1 MATTNNWGLRQMD
14 CTGAYLN
21 GVLDRPIYLIHPL
34 GKVDENGRPV
44 YLECC
49 KTIYGLKQSG
59 FCWAKLLHS
68 YLTEAGFKRSNADS
82 CMFRLKT
89 TRGALDPTS
98 KPLDFDE
105 EVELIVG
112 SYVDDLCYA
121 GNSDWIL
128 NWFHDFI
135 AKRFTVKQSET
146 GPLEWILGARVRRNM
161 AAGTTSIDQ
170 EVAIRR
176 LAEKLGLD
184 KSNPVRSPMI
194 SSSPLLKPDRES
206 RPPKSEFDYLS
217 IVGSLLH
224 IVNFTRPDCAY
235 AVSALARHSSN
246 YDRSQ
251 DKAVKRVVQ
260 CLYHTSHLAI
270 TYFRDGNVFSSE
282 KNTATVWEAG
292 CYPLEWNKDDVT
304 DASFGDE
311 SVTRRS
317 SSGELIF
324 I

>member
-1 MATTNNWGLRQMD
+1 MEKELDTIEKMGVWKETSYLPKGEFPLPCKFVYKLKLSKDGCISEWKSRLCALGNLSKEGIHYESDELSSSVFTYDSLRTLVSMATANNWSLRQLD

-21 GVLDRPIYLIHPL
+21 GVLDRPIYLIHLL

-44 YLECC
+44 YLELR

-68 YLTEAGFKRSNADS
+68 YLTEAGFKRLNADS

-170 EVAIRR
+170 EVAI
-176 LAEKLGLD
+176 K
-184 KSNPVRSPMI
+184 
-194 SSSPLLKPDRES
+194 
-206 RPPKSEFDYLS
+206 
-217 IVGSLLH
+217 
-224 IVNFTRPDCAY
+224 
-235 AVSALARHSSN
+235 
-246 YDRSQ
+246 
-251 DKAVKRVVQ
+251 
-260 CLYHTSHLAI
+260 
-270 TYFRDGNVFSSE
+270 
-282 KNTATVWEAG
+282 
-292 CYPLEWNKDDVT
+292 
-304 DASFGDE
+304 
-311 SVTRRS
+311 
-317 SSGELIF
+317 
-324 I
+324 

>member
-1 MATTNNWGLRQMD
+1 MATTNNWGLRQLD

-34 GKVDENGRPV
+34 GKADENGRPV
-44 YLECC
+44 YLECR

-59 FCWAKLLHS
+59 FCWAKLLHN

-170 EVAIRR
+170 EIAI
-176 LAEKLGLD
+176 
-184 KSNPVRSPMI
+184 KSTQTTC
-194 SSSPLLKPDRES
+194 RE
-206 RPPKSEFDYLS
+206 
-217 IVGSLLH
+217 
-224 IVNFTRPDCAY
+224 
-235 AVSALARHSSN
+235 AR
-246 YDRSQ
+246 
-251 DKAVKRVVQ
+251 
-260 CLYHTSHLAI
+260 T
-270 TYFRDGNVFSSE
+270 G
-282 KNTATVWEAG
+282 
-292 CYPLEWNKDDVT
+292 
-304 DASFGDE
+304 
-311 SVTRRS
+311 
-317 SSGELIF
+317 
-324 I
+324 